1 MSILV
6 YCSRAVTHAAKPMQ
20 ENPTANVNKSVSTT
34 VNTGLRRNS
43 FVNVFIFRLRVL
55 KSHFLHNNSYYI
67 IVVVINTF
75 CNIILSFFSE
85 ECNLL
90 STFFLRKILK
100 S

>member
-75 CNIILSFFSE
+75 CNIILSFFPKSATS
-85 ECNLL
+85 CRH
-90 STFFLRKILK
+90 FFFVKY
-100 S
+100 